1 MHAISV
7 DSDECDACPFE
18 AHVKAYVFAK
28 MRSGR
33 SVSYCSHHGSIYFTE
48 LARQADT
55 LIDLRYTLT
64 P

>member
-1 MHAISV
+1 MDVITV
-7 DSDECDACPFE
+7 DADECDACPFE

-33 SVSYCSHHGSIYFTE
+33 SVSYCNHHGSIYFPE
-48 LARQADT
+48 LARQAVS

-64 P
+64 E